1 MEENEVKPEKKKF
14 EVGAFLL
21 DISLVFIVLGVCI
34 IVIIIYPFQFVSIFQ
49 VSFSVTLEELISVIP
64 IFLVAVFL
72 AGIMDVWMDK
82 DMVVNLF
89 TKTRLIGGLLIITF
103 LGICTPG
110 PIFAMFPI
118 VLVLK
123 KKGVSSP
130 FLIAFIA
137 GQTMMGPMRIPL
149 EIVYL
154 GPTFLLVRFCLAI
167 LTGMMSGLLTLP
179 VSKWLDKDLEK
190 HGTDEENDQVI

>member
-1 MEENEVKPEKKKF
+1 MEEKEVKPEKKKF
-14 EVGAFLL
+14 ELGAFLL
-21 DISLVFIVLGVCI
+21 DISLVFIVLAVCI
-34 IVIIIYPFQFVSIFQ
+34 IVIIIYPTHFISIFQ
-49 VSFSVTLEELISVIP
+49 VSFSVTLDQLISVIP

-82 DMVVNLF
+82 DLVVNMF
-89 TKTRLIGGLLIITF
+89 KKTRLVGGLLLITL
-103 LGICTPG
+103 LGIATPG

-154 GPTFLLVRFCLAI
+154 GPTFLLVRFCLAV
-167 LTGMMSGLLTLP
+167 LTGLLSGLLTLP
-179 VSKWLDKDLEK
+179 FSNWLDKDLEK
-190 HGTDEENDQVI
+190 HSLEEENQT